1 MPVVDDALY
10 AFGEYEL
17 DLARFELRR
26 DGAVVHVE
34 PKVFDVLAYLV
45 RNRARVVPKSELL
58 DSIWGDRFVSESALT
73 TRLKAARRAVG
84 DDGGAQAVIRTVH
97 GRGYQFVSPV
107 SEPSTGPAP
116 AATAPPSPAPPPAA
130 TQTVR
135 GSQQIRYCRASDGVR
150 IAYATSGS
158 GPPLVKAANWMT
170 HIDLEWDNAV
180 WGHWLDGLSR
190 HHTLV
195 RYDERGC
202 GLSDWEIDRFDFDAW
217 VDDLSVVVDAAGL
230 DRFPL
235 LGVSQGGAVAIA
247 FAVLHPERVSRL
259 VLVGAYS
266 RGRMVRAESREEKEE
281 AALDIDLARVAW
293 RRGDDSFRQVF
304 AAQFLPDGSTE
315 QQAAFNELQRCTT
328 SADNA
333 GRFLDEFAHIDVS
346 TLVPHVRCPT
356 LVVQSRGDQR
366 TPPAQARELA
376 AAIPG
381 SRLVML
387 NSRNH
392 LLTDDE
398 DAWPD
403 FLAELDAFLAE
414 GDAPLA

>member
-1 MPVVDDALY
+1 VVDERAQY

-17 DLARFELRR
+17 DVGRFELRR
-26 DGAVVHVE
+26 HGAAVHVE

-58 DSIWGDRFVSESALT
+58 DAIWGDRFVSESALT

-84 DDGGAQAVIRTVH
+84 DDGGAQSVIRTVH

-107 SEPSTGPAP
+107 SEAPPEPAATVAPSGPAP
-116 AATAPPSPAPPPAA
+116 APRSAEPP
-130 TQTVR
+130 R
-135 GSQQIRYCRASDGVR
+135 GNQQIRYCRARDGVR
-150 IAYATSGS
+150 IAYATCGQ

-180 WGHWLDGLSR
+180 WGHWLAGLSR

-202 GLSDWEIDRFDFDAW
+202 GLSDWEVDRFDFEAW

-235 LGVSQGGAVAIA
+235 LGVSQGGAVAVA
-247 FAVLHPERVSRL
+247 FAVRHPERVSRL

-266 RGRMVRAESREEKEE
+266 RGRMVRAETREEKEE

-304 AAQFLPDGSTE
+304 AAQFLPDGTAE

-328 SADNA
+328 SAENA

-346 TLVPHVRCPT
+346 GLVPQVRCPT
-356 LVVQSRGDQR
+356 LVVQSRGDLR

-381 SRLVML
+381 SRLVLL

-398 DAWPD
+398 PAWPD

-414 GDAPLA
+414 E